1 MNDQSLTPN
10 ASVGSGMN
18 LIQVVDDELL
28 CPACGFNF
36 THVDRVEVGT
46 ASGWGATID
55 AGGEDELSY
64 ARARHTALTSIVGGH
79 AGRRHTIT
87 LIVSCEGCDAV
98 STIAFGQHKG
108 VTVVTVR

>member
-1 MNDQSLTPN
+1 MNQ
-10 ASVGSGMN
+10 
-18 LIQVVDDELL
+18 IRVVDDELL

-46 ASGWGATID
+46 ASGWGASIT
-55 AGGEDELSY
+55 AGGEDELAY
-64 ARARHTALTSIVGGH
+64 AHARHESLTSTVHDH

-87 LIVSCEGCDAV
+87 LIVTCEGCDTV

-108 VTVVTVR
+108 VTYVAVGKR